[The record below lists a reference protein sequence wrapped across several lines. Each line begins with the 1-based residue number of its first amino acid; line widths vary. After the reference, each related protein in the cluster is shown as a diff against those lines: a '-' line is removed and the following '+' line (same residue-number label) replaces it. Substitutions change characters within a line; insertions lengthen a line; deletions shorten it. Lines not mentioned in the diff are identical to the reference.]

1 MCVCVSHNIALS
13 TGIIFAKKRWFL
25 RVWVL
30 KGIFSEFTWVY
41 FYAKFEVSSII
52 VTSFRQGNPPTTSKR
67 TPKKP
72 TQIRAK
78 VWKLFLHS
86 FIVSDILVQKLRRLG
101 WRICVPP
108 RNCRA
113 RQPLVFLGLKM
124 VKHEEII
131 CDIKCK

>member
-1 MCVCVSHNIALS
+1 MCVCVSQYCFEYRYYFCQKTL
-13 TGIIFAKKRWFL
+13 IFEGLGTKRY
-25 RVWVL
+25 
-30 KGIFSEFTWVY
+30 IFWIYMSVY

-86 FIVSDILVQKLRRLG
+86 FIVSDILVQTLRRLR
-101 WRICVPP
+101 WRICSPP
-108 RNCRA
+108 KIVESLK
-113 RQPLVFLGLKM
+113 PLVFLGLKM
-124 VKHEEII
+124 VKHE
-131 CDIKCK
+131 DINLWHQM